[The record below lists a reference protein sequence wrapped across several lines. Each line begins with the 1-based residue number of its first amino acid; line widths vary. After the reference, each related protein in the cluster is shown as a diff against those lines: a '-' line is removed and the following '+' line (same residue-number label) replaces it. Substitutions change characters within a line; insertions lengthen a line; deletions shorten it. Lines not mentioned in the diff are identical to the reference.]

1 MNRLDD
7 INSAAGRALGTC
19 SLNSAGLAINAGGA
33 ATFKTTATLNYAIDG
48 VFYSK
53 AAFTAQAF
61 PATTY
66 TVKQG
71 YAAFFLVYV
80 NAAGT
85 VGVAQGV
92 PFAQETDPA
101 DGVTKNRA
109 YRVVPSNLPGGAS
122 TIEKG
127 GYLRLHNSPL
137 IPDLPAGCAPVGV
150 IKVTANSADFVP
162 GTTALDN
169 AGLTVT
175 YTNLSYIPANSIL

>member
-7 INSAAGRALGTC
+7 LSSAAVRSLGTC

-33 ATFKTTATLNYAIDG
+33 ATFKTTATLNYTIDG

-53 AAFTAQAF
+53 AASAAQAF

-71 YAAFFLVYV
+71 YAAMFLVYV

-85 VGVAQGV
+85 IGVSQGN

-101 DGVTKNRA
+101 DGVTKNRG
-109 YRVVPSNLPGGAS
+109 YRVIPSNLPGGAS

-127 GYLRLHNSPL
+127 GYLRIQNSPL
-137 IPDLPAGCAPVGV
+137 IPDLPSGCAPIGV
-150 IKVTANSADFVP
+150 IKVTANSVDFVP

-175 YTNLSYIPANSIL
+175 YSNLSYIPANSIL

>member
-7 INSAAGRALGTC
+7 LSSAAVRSLGTC

-33 ATFKTTATLNYAIDG
+33 ATFKTTATLNYTIDG

-53 AAFTAQAF
+53 AASAAQAF

-71 YAAFFLVYV
+71 YSTMFLIYV
-80 NAAGT
+80 SAAGT
-85 VGVAQGV
+85 IGVSQGN

-101 DGVTKNRA
+101 DGVTKNRG
-109 YRVVPSNLPGGAS
+109 YRVIPSNLPGGAS

-127 GYLRLHNSPL
+127 GYLRLQNSPL
-137 IPDLPAGCAPVGV
+137 IPDLPDGCAPVGV
-150 IKVTANSADFVP
+150 IKVVATGADFVP
-162 GTTALDN
+162 GTTALDA
-169 AGLTVT
+169 AGITAT
-175 YTNLSYIPANSIL
+175 YFNLSSIPAAATL

>member
-1 MNRLDD
+1 MSRLDD
-7 INSAAGRALGTC
+7 LNHAAIRALGSR
-19 SLNSAGLAINAGGA
+19 SLNSAALAINAAGA
-33 ATFKTTATLNYAIDG
+33 ATFKTTATINYAIDG

-53 AAFTAQAF
+53 AAFSAQAF

-71 YAAFFLVYV
+71 YSTMFLVYV
-80 NAAGT
+80 DASGS

-109 YRVVPSNLPGGAS
+109 YRVLPSNLPGGAS

-127 GYLRLHNSPL
+127 GYLRLQNSPL
-137 IPDLPAGCAPVGV
+137 IPDLPDGCAPVGV
-150 IKVTANSADFVP
+150 IKVVTGAATFTP
-162 GTTALDN
+162 ATTALDAAN
-169 AGLTVT
+169 VT
-175 YTNLSYIPANSIL
+175 ATYFDVSTLPVATL